1 MAGGKKAR
9 AKLKSERLKNRSRA
23 GNGSDPSPPE
33 GVGSSDTPRSAVDEF
48 LGGFASTGAS
58 IETMMRDLMMAPT
71 GTGNGDALADASDRA
86 KGIDTGQLLDCL
98 REASLPGVSRLLS
111 IHVASMSRR
120 CLELETPAVRSAVQ
134 SHMIKNFNNPGNQRP
149 EQLRAE
155 LFKLLAEV
163 KAKPET
169 VRVFEELVAAM
180 DSSEN
185 QERDS
190 AAMDVLENT
199 DAAAE
204 DDDGSSGPP
213 SLAPSDDDDDDP
225 RRSIQNS
232 RADFLKCLKFET
244 PAVRNAV
251 VEHFQKTVDNIKV
264 TPGNRR
270 PHPPQL
276 RAELFKLLA
285 EVKAKPETVATF
297 EAMIE
302 NAENQERERVAA
314 MDVLENPN
322 AVAEDDDGS
331 SGPPSLAPSDDDDDD
346 PRRSIRKEDE
356 KNDSSAPPSLASS
369 SGSDD
374 DEDDRAR
381 TKVSDGNKNKTPL
394 LPEDVPE
401 KGKGRVP
408 LDATPASDSS
418 SQPPSLASSPESSPA
433 ASPRA
438 SRVPSEAHIAGAS
451 GSGTGPVDPE
461 ASPSEALNAF
471 FDPGEAKKKEAA
483 KKKKRGAETDEHKKE
498 RVDDPTPPSVP
509 KPVPETETKPKR
521 NASEK
526 HKRFSAEVSL
536 ARKLARASVAKAR
549 ETHSSINADG
559 GAASTSGFRSPV
571 SGLDTLA
578 ASREAQF
585 AYYRARCE
593 ANDGDDDSPWIRLRR
608 VRRVREE
615 LNGRLGIDGSGSG
628 SETNGGD
635 ESEKESVGTSTSL
648 ASLCDT
654 LARRCVDDATFL
666 EWLMSENIVAH
677 TWRYENTVRTCEF
690 HNQPLRESFGSG
702 ETRTQDGP
710 SPSRCY
716 EFAPEVSGAARS
728 GPRCARSLGRCF
740 EVSCAAGHTDVVV
753 HARCWHRNCVEKDE
767 DLVYGPLLARLP
779 VEEGVDPEMVD
790 TGDGEEAHSPD
801 GLVER
806 QRAPRTFLT
815 FATTEEP
822 ADLARRRACAMW
834 VTKFPPCPVAGCD
847 APVTSAVYFSDA
859 ASSETEANTSYA
871 SCDNWHDFFGS
882 ELTPAFGDAEG
893 QIPTKIACVL
903 GADER
908 TPPKNFET
916 VVDFVVAR
924 EALIRA
930 KMNSAPLTP
939 DDDQGSWIRL
949 VVDLF
954 ETARDLDTKD
964 RDGSG
969 VVRLPADLTQD
980 RAQILN
986 CICAIRQGRVMKD
999 GTLAAPAAPEARFS
1013 LATSTNPFFV
1023 DKRSDRFV
1031 KCLMGTLL
1039 ALASRAFDESPGHQ
1053 LPDESR
1059 LERFRFDGDLSDV
1072 GDSVASRFISVRN
1085 PDEDDDEWPSSRVTR
1100 VTFVAVPSYDTSR
1113 VVEVGSASSSHLA
1126 FKRFCEVYFDALH
1139 EALRETRRRAEA
1151 FARDVLRTTQPSYDA
1166 MRSVREEAYDA
1177 MTRRTSR
1184 ERDFSKTSASHLR
1197 DKKAKAKAC
1206 SVSYP
1211 EVEAIAEANQ
1221 RDLLEEEER
1230 DARRLFYKER
1240 LAARALE
1247 AKREKQRMKKKAKK
1261 KREQEERETEQ
1272 ARVQAELAKKE
1283 AEKEKRRQQAEAKEK
1298 EALRRAAAEE
1308 AEREKNAENARRK
1321 AEEKVSAKKAKEA
1334 QRSAEKAAAG
1344 VAAAA
1349 PNNGAGASSSRG
1361 SRTTPGSSQT
1371 PQVPER
1377 VPLRVFLTYVM
1388 RNHAVCERW
1397 RRTPNPGCVSC
1408 AARLP
1413 ERHKETC
1420 AVPFAECDASTPN
1433 DALRALQEDPGTS
1446 TPFADERGRDA
1457 LERAFAG
1464 LAPPSGAARDG
1475 TGAFFSASGR
1485 GYRAWTPPAPAPA
1498 PAPPPAPAPT
1508 QAVRVPPAVSA
1519 PPSAWTSSRDHPNG
1533 RARNQT
1539 LSRHVFQQPAPVP
1552 KAFADDAAAARKEE
1566 KDKEEAAMCIICHE
1580 TNMDETDIAASAAR
1594 ECGCGQLMHML
1605 CLQGWLDTTHDSTC
1619 PVCRKKITCPRNT

>member
-33 GVGSSDTPRSAVDEF
+33 GVGSSAAARSAVDEF
-48 LGGFASTGAS
+48 LGGFSSTGAS
-58 IETMMRDLMMAPT
+58 IDMMRDLMMAPT

-98 REASLPGVSRLLS
+98 REGSSLPGVSRLLS
-111 IHVASMSRR
+111 GDVPDDIEGLEGELNDMFGSLPPEMQNALIQMQMNANGPDGRELYLRDAAFR
-120 CLELETPAVRSAVQ
+120 CLEFETPAVRSAVQ
-134 SHMIKNFNNPGNQRP
+134 SHMIKNFNSPGNQRP
-149 EQLRAE
+149 EQLRAD

-169 VRVFEELVAAM
+169 VRVFEALVTAM

-185 QERDS
+185 QELDS
-190 AAMDVLENT
+190 AAMDVLENPNV
-199 DAAAE
+199 AAE
-204 DDDGSSGPP
+204 DDD
-213 SLAPSDDDDDDP
+213 D
-225 RRSIQNS
+225 
-232 RADFLKCLKFET
+232 
-244 PAVRNAV
+244 
-251 VEHFQKTVDNIKV
+251 
-264 TPGNRR
+264 
-270 PHPPQL
+270 
-276 RAELFKLLA
+276 
-285 EVKAKPETVATF
+285 
-297 EAMIE
+297 
-302 NAENQERERVAA
+302 
-314 MDVLENPN
+314 
-322 AVAEDDDGS
+322 S

-381 TKVSDGNKNKTPL
+381 TKVSDENKNKTPL
-394 LPEDVPE
+394 LPEHVPE

-438 SRVPSEAHIAGAS
+438 SRVPSEAHIAGGS
-451 GSGTGPVDPE
+451 GSGTKTVDPE

-483 KKKKRGAETDEHKKE
+483 KKNKRGAETDEHKKE

-648 ASLCDT
+648 ASLCDA

-779 VEEGVDPEMVD
+779 VEEGVDPETVD

-822 ADLARRRACAMW
+822 AELARRRACAMW
-834 VTKFPPCPVAGCD
+834 VTKFPSCPVAGCD
-847 APVTSAVYFSDA
+847 APVTTAVYFSDA

-939 DDDQGSWIRL
+939 DDDRGSWIRL

-969 VVRLPADLTQD
+969 VVRLPDGLTQD
-980 RAQILN
+980 RAEILN

-999 GTLAAPAAPEARFS
+999 GTLSGRRRPPPRRGSPWRRRRTLSSWTKEAS
-1013 LATSTNPFFV
+1013 
-1023 DKRSDRFV
+1023 RFV

-1039 ALASRAFDESPGHQ
+1039 ALASSAFDESPGHQ

-1085 PDEDDDEWPSSRVTR
+1085 PDEDDDEWPSSRATR
-1100 VTFVAVPSYDTSR
+1100 VTFVAVPLNDTSR

-1349 PNNGAGASSSRG
+1349 PNDGAGASSSRG
-1361 SRTTPGSSQT
+1361 SRTGPGSSQT
-1371 PQVPER
+1371 TVR
-1377 VPLRVFLTYVM
+1377 KVVPLRVFLTYVM

-1420 AVPFAECDASTPN
+1420 AVPFAACDASTPN
-1433 DALRALQEDPGTS
+1433 DALRALQEDPGTEEK

-1464 LAPPSGAARDG
+1464 LAPPSRAARDG

-1508 QAVRVPPAVSA
+1508 QAARVPPAVSA

-1552 KAFADDAAAARKEE
+1552 KAFADAAAAARKEE

-1580 TNMDETDIAASAAR
+1580 TNMDEDDIAHSAAR

-1605 CLQGWLDTTHDSTC
+1605 CLRGWLDTTHDSTC
-1619 PVCRKKITCPRNT
+1619 PVCRKKINDLS

>member
-33 GVGSSDTPRSAVDEF
+33 GVGSSDAARSAVEEF

-58 IETMMRDLMMAPT
+58 VETMMRDLMMAPT
-71 GTGNGDALADASDRA
+71 GTGNGVTLADASDRA
-86 KGIDTGQLLDCL
+86 KGIDRGHLLDCL
-98 REASLPGVSRLLS
+98 REGSSLPGVSRFLSGDVPDDIEGLEGELNDMFRSLPLETQNTLLEMQMN
-111 IHVASMSRR
+111 ATGNGLNGREMFLLDAAFR

-134 SHMIKNFNNPGNQRP
+134 EHMQKNVNPGNQMP
-149 EQLRAE
+149 EQRRAD

-169 VRVFEELVAAM
+169 VRTFEVLVAAM
-180 DSSEN
+180 GSSEN

-190 AAMDVLENT
+190 AAMDVLENPNV
-199 DAAAE
+199 AAE
-204 DDDGSSGPP
+204 DDDDSSGPP

-225 RRSIQNS
+225 RRSI
-232 RADFLKCLKFET
+232 L
-244 PAVRNAV
+244 
-251 VEHFQKTVDNIKV
+251 
-264 TPGNRR
+264 
-270 PHPPQL
+270 
-276 RAELFKLLA
+276 
-285 EVKAKPETVATF
+285 
-297 EAMIE
+297 
-302 NAENQERERVAA
+302 
-314 MDVLENPN
+314 
-322 AVAEDDDGS
+322 
-331 SGPPSLAPSDDDDDD
+331 
-346 PRRSIRKEDE
+346 EDE

-374 DEDDRAR
+374 DEEDRAR
-381 TKVSDGNKNKTPL
+381 TKQKVSDENKNKTPL

-401 KGKGRVP
+401 KGKGRVQI
-408 LDATPASDSS
+408 DATQTSDSS

-451 GSGTGPVDPE
+451 GSGTRPVDQKE

-471 FDPGEAKKKEAA
+471 FDPGEAKTKEAA

-549 ETHSSINADG
+549 ETHASINADG

-615 LNGRLGIDGSGSG
+615 LNGRLGIDSAGSG

-648 ASLCDT
+648 ASLCDA

-666 EWLMSENIVAH
+666 EWMMSENIVAH

-716 EFAPEVSGAARS
+716 EFAPEVSGKSARN

-779 VEEGVDPEMVD
+779 VEEGVDPETVD

-822 ADLARRRACAMW
+822 AELARRRACAMW
-834 VTKFPPCPVAGCD
+834 VTKFPSCPVAGCD

-859 ASSETEANTSYA
+859 ASSETELHTSYA
-871 SCDNWHDFFGS
+871 SCDNWHDFFGA
-882 ELTPAFGDAEG
+882 ELTPAFGDAESG
-893 QIPTKIACVL
+893 IPTKIACVL

-980 RAQILN
+980 RAEILN

-999 GTLAAPAAPEARFS
+999 GTLAAAPAAPEARFS

-1023 DKRSDRFV
+1023 DKRNERFV
-1031 KCLMGTLL
+1031 RCLMGTLL
-1039 ALASRAFDESPGHQ
+1039 ALASSAFDESPGHQ
-1053 LPDESR
+1053 LADESR
-1059 LERFRFDGDLSDV
+1059 LERFRFDGDLSEL

-1100 VTFVAVPSYDTSR
+1100 VTFVAVPSHDTSR

-1151 FARDVLRTTQPSYDA
+1151 FARDVLRRTQPSYDA

-1184 ERDFSKTSASHLR
+1184 ERDFSKTSASHMR

-1230 DARRLFYKER
+1230 EKRRLFYKER

-1272 ARVQAELAKKE
+1272 ARVQAELVKKE
-1283 AEKEKRRQQAEAKEK
+1283 AEKEKRRLEAEAKEK
-1298 EALRRAAAEE
+1298 EALRRSAAEE

-1321 AEEKVSAKKAKEA
+1321 AEEKVSAKKAKE
-1334 QRSAEKAAAG
+1334 KTAAG

-1349 PNNGAGASSSRG
+1349 PNRFLQTNCSGAGASSSSSRG
-1361 SRTTPGSSQT
+1361 SRTGPGSSQT
-1371 PQVPER
+1371 TVHK

-1420 AVPFAECDASTPN
+1420 AVPFAKCDASTPN
-1433 DALRALQEDPGTS
+1433 DALRALQEDRSTS
-1446 TPFADERGRDA
+1446 TPFADERERDA

-1464 LAPPSGAARDG
+1464 LAPPSRAARDG
-1475 TGAFFSASGR
+1475 TGTGPFSASGR
-1485 GYRAWTPPAPAPA
+1485 GYRAWTPPTPAPA

-1519 PPSAWTSSRDHPNG
+1519 PPARAWTSSRDHPNG

-1552 KAFADDAAAARKEE
+1552 KAFADAAAAARKEE

-1605 CLQGWLDTTHDSTC
+1605 CLTGWLDTTHDSTC
-1619 PVCRKKITCPRNT
+1619 PVCRKKINS

>member
-48 LGGFASTGAS
+48 LGGFSSTGAS

-98 REASLPGVSRLLS
+98 REGSSLPGVSRLLS
-111 IHVASMSRR
+111 IHVEGLR

-232 RADFLKCLKFET
+232 RADALKFLKFET

-270 PHPPQL
+270 PLPPQL
-276 RAELFKLLA
+276 RAELFKLLV

-980 RAQILN
+980 RAEILN

-999 GTLAAPAAPEARFS
+999 GTLTAAPAAPEARFS

-1023 DKRSDRFV
+1023 DKRSDVKRFV

-1059 LERFRFDGDLSDV
+1059 LERFRFDGDPSDV
-1072 GDSVASRFISVRN
+1072 GDDVASRFISVRN

-1605 CLQGWLDTTHDSTC
+1605 CLTGWLDTTHDSTC
-1619 PVCRKKITCPRNT
+1619 PVCRKKINQ

>member
-1 MAGGKKAR
+1 M
-9 AKLKSERLKNRSRA
+9 
-23 GNGSDPSPPE
+23 
-33 GVGSSDTPRSAVDEF
+33 
-48 LGGFASTGAS
+48 
-58 IETMMRDLMMAPT
+58 
-71 GTGNGDALADASDRA
+71 
-86 KGIDTGQLLDCL
+86 
-98 REASLPGVSRLLS
+98 
-111 IHVASMSRR
+111 
-120 CLELETPAVRSAVQ
+120 
-134 SHMIKNFNNPGNQRP
+134 
-149 EQLRAE
+149 
-155 LFKLLAEV
+155 
-163 KAKPET
+163 
-169 VRVFEELVAAM
+169 
-180 DSSEN
+180 
-185 QERDS
+185 
-190 AAMDVLENT
+190 
-199 DAAAE
+199 
-204 DDDGSSGPP
+204 
-213 SLAPSDDDDDDP
+213 
-225 RRSIQNS
+225 
-232 RADFLKCLKFET
+232 
-244 PAVRNAV
+244 
-251 VEHFQKTVDNIKV
+251 
-264 TPGNRR
+264 
-270 PHPPQL
+270 
-276 RAELFKLLA
+276 
-285 EVKAKPETVATF
+285 
-297 EAMIE
+297 
-302 NAENQERERVAA
+302 
-314 MDVLENPN
+314 
-322 AVAEDDDGS
+322 
-331 SGPPSLAPSDDDDDD
+331 
-346 PRRSIRKEDE
+346 
-356 KNDSSAPPSLASS
+356 
-369 SGSDD
+369 
-374 DEDDRAR
+374 
-381 TKVSDGNKNKTPL
+381 
-394 LPEDVPE
+394 
-401 KGKGRVP
+401 
-408 LDATPASDSS
+408 
-418 SQPPSLASSPESSPA
+418 
-433 ASPRA
+433 
-438 SRVPSEAHIAGAS
+438 
-451 GSGTGPVDPE
+451 
-461 ASPSEALNAF
+461 
-471 FDPGEAKKKEAA
+471 
-483 KKKKRGAETDEHKKE
+483 
-498 RVDDPTPPSVP
+498 
-509 KPVPETETKPKR
+509 
-521 NASEK
+521 
-526 HKRFSAEVSL
+526 
-536 ARKLARASVAKAR
+536 
-549 ETHSSINADG
+549 
-559 GAASTSGFRSPV
+559 
-571 SGLDTLA
+571 
-578 ASREAQF
+578 
-585 AYYRARCE
+585 
-593 ANDGDDDSPWIRLRR
+593 
-608 VRRVREE
+608 
-615 LNGRLGIDGSGSG
+615 
-628 SETNGGD
+628 
-635 ESEKESVGTSTSL
+635 
-648 ASLCDT
+648 
-654 LARRCVDDATFL
+654 
-666 EWLMSENIVAH
+666 
-677 TWRYENTVRTCEF
+677 
-690 HNQPLRESFGSG
+690 
-702 ETRTQDGP
+702 
-710 SPSRCY
+710 
-716 EFAPEVSGAARS
+716 
-728 GPRCARSLGRCF
+728 
-740 EVSCAAGHTDVVV
+740 
-753 HARCWHRNCVEKDE
+753 
-767 DLVYGPLLARLP
+767 
-779 VEEGVDPEMVD
+779 
-790 TGDGEEAHSPD
+790 
-801 GLVER
+801 
-806 QRAPRTFLT
+806 
-815 FATTEEP
+815 
-822 ADLARRRACAMW
+822 
-834 VTKFPPCPVAGCD
+834 
-847 APVTSAVYFSDA
+847 
-859 ASSETEANTSYA
+859 
-871 SCDNWHDFFGS
+871 
-882 ELTPAFGDAEG
+882 
-893 QIPTKIACVL
+893 
-903 GADER
+903 
-908 TPPKNFET
+908 
-916 VVDFVVAR
+916 AR

-980 RAQILN
+980 RAEILN

-999 GTLAAPAAPEARFS
+999 GTLAAAPAAPEARFS

-1023 DKRSDRFV
+1023 DKRSDVKRFV

-1053 LPDESR
+1053 LPDESKA
-1059 LERFRFDGDLSDV
+1059 LERFRFEGDLSDV
-1072 GDSVASRFISVRN
+1072 GDSVASRLISVRN
-1085 PDEDDDEWPSSRVTR
+1085 TDEDDDEWPSSRVTR

-1151 FARDVLRTTQPSYDA
+1151 FARDALRTTQPSYDA

-1464 LAPPSGAARDG
+1464 LATRSGAARDG

-1552 KAFADDAAAARKEE
+1552 KAFADDAATARKEE

-1605 CLQGWLDTTHDSTC
+1605 CLTGWLDTTHDSTC
-1619 PVCRKKITCPRNT
+1619 PVCRKKINALS